1 VDREN
6 RGVRV
11 KFAQKIILA
20 AGFLTLGALLW
31 KMDVSSV
38 ASLVGKVGWGF
49 VFILLQE
56 IGAHSFNALGWR
68 FAMRPKTA
76 QLYSLSELLR
86 YRVIGDG
93 VNYLTP
99 TAQIAGEFARASLLG
114 PGASFDVRLAGV
126 VAAKFSQGMA
136 QFLFALFGA
145 AWLVGGRIP
154 AIAPYQS
161 WLQAAAVLAILALA
175 GFIAYEKFRPERKT
189 ADPDALPGGLRGMP
203 KQIKSFLQDHPGRA
217 ALSVVFFLGGFAWNA
232 IEVYWICRFLGIPV
246 DWGTALAIETM
257 SSIIDGLLFMV
268 PAKVGTQEAGKTAI
282 FAMLGMSARAGFA
295 LGIVRHIR
303 ELAWA
308 GLGLALYSARMKAD
322 EKKTP
327 APAETAVSSSL

>member
-1 VDREN
+1 M
-6 RGVRV
+6 
-11 KFAQKIILA
+11 KFAQKIILL
-20 AGFLTLGALLW
+20 AGFLTLGTLLW
-31 KMDVSSV
+31 KMDVSEV
-38 ASLVGKVGWGF
+38 AGLVAKVGWGF
-49 VFILLQE
+49 VFILVQE
-56 IGAHSFNALGWR
+56 TGAHAFNALGWR

-76 QLYSLSELLR
+76 SEYSLWELLR

-99 TAQIAGEFARASLLG
+99 SAQIAGEFARASLLG
-114 PGASFDVRLAGV
+114 PRVSFDTRLAGV

-145 AWLVGGRIP
+145 AWLVGARIP
-154 AIAPYQS
+154 AIAPYQR
-161 WLQAAAVLAILALA
+161 WFQGAAILSILCLA
-175 GFIAYEKFRPERKT
+175 GFIVYERLRPARET
-189 ADPDALPGGLRGMP
+189 ADPDALPGGLRGLPRQM
-203 KQIKSFLQDHPGRA
+203 QSFLGDHPGRA
-217 ALSVVFFLGGFAWNA
+217 ALSVVFFLVGFAWNA
-232 IEVYWICRFLGIPV
+232 IEVYWICRFLSIPV

-257 SSIIDGLLFMV
+257 SSIIDGILFMV

-322 EKKTP
+322 KKK
-327 APAETAVSSSL
+327 APAEAGAAPVPSA